1 MAARWIATLDTYD
14 FDSEYRKGS
23 QHGNSDAVS
32 RRPYRKCKRDSCTEC
47 GGLGE
52 YEPVMVATRAQ
63 ANAQKQT
70 EEHGERRNSQSESAS
85 PLGEDV
91 SLAPSCGPQTEG
103 AVQKGG
109 MLTRAMT
116 RARIQEGDELV
127 EGERVAPPRGTPWL
141 LVLVQR
147 DR

>member
-1 MAARWIATLDTYD
+1 
-14 FDSEYRKGS
+14 
-23 QHGNSDAVS
+23 
-32 RRPYRKCKRDSCTEC
+32 
-47 GGLGE
+47 
-52 YEPVMVATRAQ
+52 MVATRAQ

-91 SLAPSCGPQTEG
+91 SLAPSCDPQTEG

-127 EGERVAPPRGTPWL
+127 EGERVAPPEAPLGYSFSCRETGRWTGHGG
-141 LVLVQR
+141 
-147 DR
+147 